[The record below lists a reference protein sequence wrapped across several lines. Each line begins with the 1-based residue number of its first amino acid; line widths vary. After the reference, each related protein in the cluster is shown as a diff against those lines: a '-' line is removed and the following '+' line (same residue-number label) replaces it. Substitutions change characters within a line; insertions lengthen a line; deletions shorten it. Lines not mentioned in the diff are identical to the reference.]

1 MLVALV
7 NGQDRSEVRIVAS
20 NWIFDAIRLV
30 GNEFIADL
38 VESRLSAAPGARIT
52 RRCNAARRRN
62 CRRC

>member
-38 VESRLSAAPGARIT
+38 VESRLSASAR
-52 RRCNAARRRN
+52 RAGHARCNAARRRN